1 MTERNMKRLSLA
13 EIRALKDAG
22 QLRPMKADAPE
33 LDLPEEFWANAKL
46 VERENK
52 KSVHL
57 RLDADVFRYFFE
69 ESGGKG
75 HIRKMQ
81 DVLAT
86 YVKAHEQNQSPSTR

>member
-1 MTERNMKRLSLA
+1 MKKLSLA
-13 EIRALKDAG
+13 EIRALKAAG
-22 QLRPMKADAPE
+22 KLRKPKGNAPE
-33 LDLPEEFWANAKL
+33 LNLPNEFWANAH
-46 VERENK
+46 VIERENK

-69 ESGGKG
+69 EAGGKG

-86 YVKAHEQNQSPSTR
+86 YVKAHQDNQSHNSH